1 MCKAVVQSLSISVS
15 NLLAS
20 LVIDHGYA
28 SDKRLSFLQVVAA
41 MQNRETISYSCCNE
55 PIIKDMAKMRTRVVV
70 LDLDSSHS
78 GRVVY

>member
-20 LVIDHGYA
+20 LVIGHGYA
-28 SDKRLSFLQVVAA
+28 SDKHLSFLQVVAA
-41 MQNRETISYSCCNE
+41 MQNSERISYSCCIG